1 MITSLSPVI
10 LIAFGEYDN
19 LGVGYLT
26 SVLRRE
32 GIETGM
38 IDFRYDDQEILV
50 AIKRH
55 APPVVG
61 FSVVYEGY
69 IDEFASLARYLR
81 QGGVRAHFTAG
92 GYFASLNP
100 GELFRL
106 IPELDSIVRFEGE
119 TTFPELVKRIYTCTN
134 WRDIKSI
141 AFRQNDRIVM
151 TPLRPLEKDIDV
163 FPFPARRPL
172 TDYIPGVKFAT
183 LIAGRGCRYNCSFCN
198 TREFY
203 QTPGGPLK
211 RIRRPEAVLDEM
223 EQLYHDKGCIV
234 FLFQDDDFPV
244 KAEGNNDWVK
254 SFCSGLEQR
263 RLHDKIMWKINC
275 RPDEIDAECF
285 AMMKQHGLFLAFI
298 GLEDGTDEG
307 LARLNKGMTASKNI
321 EAAEILKNLDIG
333 FDYGF
338 MLFQPESTFK
348 SLKENLEFLGTICGD
363 GYTPLSFLKLI
374 PCFNTRVERELSEN
388 GRLKGRPG
396 NLDYDFMNAALDS
409 CYQTVLACFA
419 SWMWSAGGVTNLAKH
434 ARNYYAVKDHY
445 GKSDASVAR
454 RKEQFR
460 EILAESNLYVLGTM
474 KFLFDL
480 YESGSYK
487 KEGASSI
494 EMIISEAK
502 AKHHTWC
509 QGIRECFM
517 PGS

>member
-1 MITSLSPVI
+1 LIPVRPPVI
-10 LIAFGEYDN
+10 LVAFGEYDN
-19 LGVGYLT
+19 LGVGYLS
-26 SVLRRE
+26 SVLGRE
-32 GIETGM
+32 GIETRM
-38 IDFRYDDQEILV
+38 IDFRYDDEEIL
-50 AIKRH
+50 AGIKRH
-55 APPVVG
+55 APLVVG

-81 QGGVRAHFTAG
+81 KGGVRSHFTAG

-100 GELFRL
+100 AELFRL

-119 TTFPELVKRIYTCTN
+119 ITFPELVIRIYNDTN

-141 AFRQNDRIVM
+141 AFRQDDRIVM
-151 TPLRPLEKDIDV
+151 TPLRPLETDIDI

-172 TDYIPGVKFAT
+172 ADFVPEVKFAT
-183 LIAGRGCRYNCSFCN
+183 LLAGRGCKYNCSFCN

-211 RIRRPEAVLDEM
+211 RIRRPEKVLDEI
-223 EQLYHDKGCIV
+223 EHLYHDKRCMV

-244 KAEGNNDWVK
+244 KNKGNSDWIK
-254 SFCSGLEQR
+254 SFCIGLEQR

-285 AMMKQHGLFLAFI
+285 AMMKRHGLFLVFI

-307 LARLNKGMTASKNI
+307 LARLNKGMAALKNV
-321 EAAEILKNLDIG
+321 EAVEILKNLDIG

-348 SLKENLEFLGTICGD
+348 SLKENIEFLGTICGD
-363 GYTPLSFLKLI
+363 DVTPVSVLKLI
-374 PCFNTRVERELSEN
+374 PCFNTRVERELREQ

-409 CYQTVLACFA
+409 CYASVNECFA
-419 SWMWSAGGVTNLAKH
+419 TWMWSANGLTNLSKH
-434 ARNYYAVKDHY
+434 ARNYFAVKDHI
-445 GKSDASVAR
+445 GKSDASVR
-454 RKEQFR
+454 WRKEKFS
-460 EILAESNLYVLGTM
+460 EILTESNLWMLDTM

-480 YESGSYK
+480 HESGSYM
-487 KEGASSI
+487 KEGTHTI
-494 EMIISEAK
+494 EMIISEAQ
-502 AKHHTWC
+502 AKHHMYS
-509 QGIRECFM
+509 QGVRECFM